1 VKFTAFPGRDGAV
14 VDTKTA
20 QRTRPTTASPWPARC
35 AYLSS
40 IIFIAASGTTNI
52 VFGFSKGDSFATSC
66 VWAGVAG
73 AVAIILPLSW
83 PALIRSLD
91 AKRWSELEA
100 LIRRGCPTNPVL
112 SGQAKTSCP
121 KYDVELARSW
131 ERQRL
136 TSGIT
141 DLSKDAERAE
151 QRLAE
156 RRDRTQTT
164 MEKASAQ
171 LARIQ
176 PARIANSDAK
186 ALTRYLG
193 ALGLEI
199 GPDRLNDLLV
209 LLAVIMVE
217 VGGGLSL
224 AVGMALSWAPGSATA
239 ALPSAVSV
247 EAENAASERA
257 RRRSVRSCG
266 RASGGVRPVSTD
278 NRPAI
283 RADSLV
289 APTGWTR

>member
-1 VKFTAFPGRDGAV
+1 M
-14 VDTKTA
+14 
-20 QRTRPTTASPWPARC
+20 
-35 AYLSS
+35 
-40 IIFIAASGTTNI
+40 
-52 VFGFSKGDSFATSC
+52 
-66 VWAGVAG
+66 
-73 AVAIILPLSW
+73 
-83 PALIRSLD
+83 
-91 AKRWSELEA
+91 
-100 LIRRGCPTNPVL
+100 L
-112 SGQAKTSCP
+112 SGQAKTGCP
-121 KYDVELARSW
+121 KYDVELARSK

-164 MEKASAQ
+164 MEKASAE

-224 AVGMALSWAPGSATA
+224 AVGMALSWAPGSGF
-239 ALPSAVSV
+239 AVRRV
-247 EAENAASERA
+247 
-257 RRRSVRSCG
+257 RRSRKRRQRTRPTPQRPFVWKSVRWCPPS
-266 RASGGVRPVSTD
+266 VD
-278 NRPAI
+278 
-283 RADSLV
+283 
-289 APTGWTR
+289 